1 MLEPTITPLLS
12 ALIGGLLT
20 IVGGIAANYYLTSRT
35 IRTEKRKEFR
45 DFFEEISK
53 CAYDIQ
59 ICFARTLLN
68 PHNIHD
74 EAIKI
79 TELESRIVILQMLYA
94 PSLEHDCITFCDN
107 LKIMMGFL
115 DEYCENKI
123 DESSYRMELDNFI
136 SHAYKFRLILANIVQ
151 KKGYNFY

>member
-59 ICFARTLLN
+59 ICFARTL
-68 PHNIHD
+68 HNKND
-74 EAIKI
+74 
-79 TELESRIVILQMLYA
+79 
-94 PSLEHDCITFCDN
+94 
-107 LKIMMGFL
+107 
-115 DEYCENKI
+115 
-123 DESSYRMELDNFI
+123 
-136 SHAYKFRLILANIVQ
+136 
-151 KKGYNFY
+151 

>member
-68 PHNIHD
+68 KNNIHD

-79 TELESRIVILQMLYA
+79 SELESRIVILQMLHA
-94 PSLEHDCITFCDN
+94 PSLEHDCITFSDD

-115 DEYCENKI
+115 DEYCEK
-123 DESSYRMELDNFI
+123 SYILKRHSDNCVSVFFKKLCDGCHNGTLPLR
-136 SHAYKFRLILANIVQ
+136 SWHA
-151 KKGYNFY
+151 

>member
-1 MLEPTITPLLS
+1 MKCICLYDTTSGPITESATEPQLVPCKMIKNS
-12 ALIGGLLT
+12 
-20 IVGGIAANYYLTSRT
+20 IAANYYLTSRT

-68 PHNIHD
+68 KNNIHD

-79 TELESRIVILQMLYA
+79 TELESRIVILQRVCQVFCVN
-94 PSLEHDCITFCDN
+94 SLDD
-107 LKIMMGFL
+107 
-115 DEYCENKI
+115 
-123 DESSYRMELDNFI
+123 
-136 SHAYKFRLILANIVQ
+136 
-151 KKGYNFY
+151 